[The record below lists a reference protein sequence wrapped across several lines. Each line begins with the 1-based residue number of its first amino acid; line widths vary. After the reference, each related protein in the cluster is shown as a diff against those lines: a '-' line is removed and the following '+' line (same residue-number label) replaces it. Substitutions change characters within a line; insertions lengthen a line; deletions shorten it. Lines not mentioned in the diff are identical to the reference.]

1 MQDLGWRDAIIRVLE
16 EAAEP
21 LHYTDITDRIV
32 EDQLRTEFGAT
43 PARSVN
49 ATIAMSLSGDGD
61 TSPFVRVGRGVYAL
75 RSTLMSGM
83 VGSGSSL
90 APSNYDTTAAEEE
103 AEPDEMG
110 LINAFGMY
118 WKRDAVLWT
127 SVPKLLG
134 KQQIGA
140 SAVNFS
146 DQRGVYL
153 LHDAGRVMY
162 VGRTTEQPL
171 GKRLFQHTMDRLNG
185 RWDRFSWFGVHAVA
199 QDGSMRQTDG
209 STPFSLENL
218 IATMEALLIEGLEP
232 PQNRKRGDDFRA
244 VEFLQVTDPEIHK
257 SKIVSLMDELKAK
270 L

>member
-1 MQDLGWRDAIIRVLE
+1 MQDLGWREAIVKVLTDA
-16 EAAEP
+16 AGP

-32 EDQLRTEFGAT
+32 EQQLRTEFGAT
-43 PARSVN
+43 PARTVN
-49 ATIAMSLSGDGD
+49 ATIATSLSGDGD
-61 TSPFVRVGRGVYAL
+61 TSPFVRVGRGVYGL
-75 RSTLMSGM
+75 RLAF
-83 VGSGSSL
+83 VLGSGSSSV
-90 APSNYDTTAAEEE
+90 PISYGIDAAEEE
-103 AEPDEMG
+103 TEPDEMG

-127 SVPKLLG
+127 SAPRLLG
-134 KQQIGA
+134 QQQIGA
-140 SAVNFS
+140 SPVNFS

-185 RWDRFSWFGVHAVA
+185 RWDRFSWFGVCAVA
-199 QDGSMRQTDG
+199 QDGSLQQVNG
-209 STPFSLENL
+209 SVPFSLDNL
-218 IATMEALLIEGLEP
+218 ITTMEALLIEGLEP

-244 VEFLQVTDPEIHK
+244 IEFLQVTDPEIHK